1 MAASPF
7 NLKAPC
13 HARSISLPSAPHPL
27 IPEFNEHLT
36 RLGASEAAS
45 ASISHRLNGLKDL
58 HDCVDNLLLLPLTQQ
73 TLIQHSDEK
82 WVDELLDG
90 SLRLL
95 DFFSTAKD
103 ALLQTREHAHE
114 LQSSI
119 RRKRGGENGI
129 SSEVV
134 GYLTTRKKVKKVIH
148 KALKDLKGVEK
159 KCSFSPLNKDPET
172 ETVSMLREAETVTL
186 KVLESLLSSIAGE
199 TAYSKPI
206 GWSLLYLG
214 SSSLS
219 SIDCLYEPATCKE
232 QIGGPAVVCRSAS
245 PMAKSVLISEN
256 PFVFRVFEMRTFFAE
271 EVPLYILHI
280 RGLSFRLLWE
290 EDHVDSVV
298 GFLPSYLG
306 REILISRKVSVNRG
320 ITSISHRGGSSY
332 YGKRIVRGR
341 WRSWVNFWLVGKRVE
356 REHRFSRFSSSEN

>member
-1 MAASPF
+1 M
-7 NLKAPC
+7 
-13 HARSISLPSAPHPL
+13 
-27 IPEFNEHLT
+27 
-36 RLGASEAAS
+36 
-45 ASISHRLNGLKDL
+45 
-58 HDCVDNLLLLPLTQQ
+58 
-73 TLIQHSDEK
+73 
-82 WVDELLDG
+82 
-90 SLRLL
+90 
-95 DFFSTAKD
+95 
-103 ALLQTREHAHE
+103 
-114 LQSSI
+114 
-119 RRKRGGENGI
+119 
-129 SSEVV
+129 
-134 GYLTTRKKVKKVIH
+134 
-148 KALKDLKGVEK
+148 
-159 KCSFSPLNKDPET
+159 
-172 ETVSMLREAETVTL
+172 
-186 KVLESLLSSIAGE
+186 
-199 TAYSKPI
+199 
-206 GWSLLYLG
+206 
-214 SSSLS
+214 
-219 SIDCLYEPATCKE
+219 
-232 QIGGPAVVCRSAS
+232 VCRSAS